1 MARTRLVR
9 GTLYITSGIM
19 TGFCSRDLLGRPIFS
34 TFMNER
40 SVWGRRRRRRNLVI
54 LFPPIYRPTR
64 VVQANASEEGI
75 FRGIRA
81 SSERM
86 NYIVSICR
94 RFRFVN
100 LIR

>member
-40 SVWGRRRRRRNLVI
+40 SVWGRRRRRNLVI

-64 VVQANASEEGI
+64 VVQANVQKKEYFGGFALRQSE
-75 FRGIRA
+75 
-81 SSERM
+81 
-86 NYIVSICR
+86 
-94 RFRFVN
+94 
-100 LIR
+100 